1 MKKEKNVK
9 KIVFDPKTDS
19 LIEGFALVI
28 AFVFLG
34 IMLEFNKNYFGGANN
49 VVKITFIVIGV
60 LGLFTEVSNL
70 NLNYNIKGLDNI
82 GVGIFLMFLIYLME
96 KFINTSSWFF
106 ILEILYEAIVIIL
119 LLICIYAF
127 SIGVIQMFYSLYLNY
142 KSKNTNK
149 KRNLF
154 SGLIVILSQLLGL
167 ALIVAQIYDIFN
179 K

>member
-34 IMLEFNKNYFGGANN
+34 IMLEFNKSYFGGANN
-49 VVKITFIVIGV
+49 VVKITFIVIGI

-82 GVGIFLMFLIYLME
+82 GVGVFLMFLLYLIE
-96 KFINTSSWFF
+96 KFVNTNSWLYFF
-106 ILEILYEAIVIIL
+106 VILYEALIIIIL
-119 LLICIYAF
+119 LLCIYSF
-127 SIGVIQMFYSLYLNY
+127 SVGIIQMFYSLYLNY
-142 KSKNTNK
+142 KNKNTNK

-154 SGLIVILSQLLGL
+154 SGLIVILTQLLGL